1 MLSLMNFSKLCLG
14 YLVGVMLVSCGQQ
27 PAGTKGGSEKLE
39 ETLRVFTVNGIVKET
54 EHADNTLIVE
64 HEAIPDF
71 MPAMTM
77 PFKVKNPVELE
88 GLQPG
93 NAIKFRLSV
102 AENRSWID
110 QIRKIDALTQ
120 NELPPRPAI
129 RVVREV
135 EPLEVGDLLP
145 NYRFTNELGR
155 VFSFEDYK
163 GEALAITFIFTRC
176 PIPEFC
182 PLMSKQFTAV
192 QNRLASMPEAP
203 TNWHL
208 FSVSFDP
215 HYDTPAILKGY
226 AKIYG
231 YDPEHWS
238 FVTGSMIDIDAITEQ
253 FGLPVVQDGGSLS
266 HKLRTVVVDAQG
278 RIQNIFMGNQW
289 KPTELMDALIEA
301 ARATLTQ
308 EADSS
313 SNKKQ

>member
-1 MLSLMNFSKLCLG
+1 MSFSKLCLG
-14 YLVGVMLVSCGQQ
+14 YLVSVILVACGQQ
-27 PAGTKGGSEKLE
+27 SAGTKSGSETLE
-39 ETLRVFTVNGIVKET
+39 ETIRVFTVNGIVKET
-54 EHADNTLIVE
+54 EHADNALIVE

-93 NAIKFRLSV
+93 NAITFRLSV

-110 QIRKIDALTQ
+110 QIRKVDALTQ
-120 NELPPRPAI
+120 NEPPPRPAI
-129 RVVREV
+129 RLVRDV
-135 EPLEVGDLLP
+135 EPLKVGDLLP
-145 NYRFTNELGR
+145 HYRFTNELGR
-155 VFSFEDYK
+155 VVGFEDYK
-163 GEALAITFIFTRC
+163 GKALAITFIFTRC

-301 ARATLTQ
+301 ASASLTQ
-308 EADSS
+308 EADRS
-313 SNKKQ
+313 SNKK